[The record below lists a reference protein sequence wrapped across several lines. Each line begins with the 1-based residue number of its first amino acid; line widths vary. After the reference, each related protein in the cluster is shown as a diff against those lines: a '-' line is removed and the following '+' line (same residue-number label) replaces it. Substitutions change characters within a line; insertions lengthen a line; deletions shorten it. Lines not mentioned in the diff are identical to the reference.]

1 QIKRQI
7 LEKYRQRFKHGSNFL
22 DNEFW
27 CRCNDEQVL
36 NNYRDKR
43 ECDKKSASV
52 CDFGIAISGAFFT
65 RISRLPFSENINR
78 RQSSHLTGDIIEG
91 RLLFTQVTSS
101 EVTNILAGPQDHAT
115 FSGHI

>member
-1 QIKRQI
+1 MKRQI
-7 LEKYRQRFKHGSNFL
+7 IENTHCDLKIEAVFRIMNSGVDATTNRFL
-22 DNEFW
+22 ITT
-27 CRCNDEQVL
+27 VT
-36 NNYRDKR
+36 KR